1 MSPYIIQ
8 KLALFERSKN
18 WVNQMTSVMFLLFFR
33 YGTWII
39 NTAPLR
45 LRVGYHFGHDCD
57 LPSIT
62 CCTFVINPRT
72 VRILEPYAW
81 PKIKIENKNYLSCE
95 ALHHIEKLVHFA
107 LFYVTFSES
116 QNENKHIYILCV
128 VPFLL
133 SLCIRC
139 GFFLPW
145 LIVMHILCFSLYYCE
160 RLYIKN
166 NA

>member
-107 LFYVTFSES
+107 
-116 QNENKHIYILCV
+116 ILCDIFWKPKWEQTYIYLVHRSFSV
-128 VPFLL
+128 V
-133 SLCIRC
+133 
-139 GFFLPW
+139 
-145 LIVMHILCFSLYYCE
+145 SLYKMWVFSPLTYCHAYFMFFTVLLWE
-160 RLYIKN
+160 VIYKK
-166 NA
+166 